1 MAKSD
6 ILFQTSKKI
15 NIKMEEYYIQ
25 ANKIMKSKPCIEEM
39 IDKIGLDGSFTF
51 TYSKL
56 ILLAD
61 DKTVRK
67 RAEVNMASELQSKV
81 KIENKIEKSSLFD
94 ENSNANSR

>member
-6 ILFQTSKKI
+6 ILFQT
-15 NIKMEEYYIQ
+15 N
-25 ANKIMKSKPCIEEM
+25 
-39 IDKIGLDGSFTF
+39 
-51 TYSKL
+51 
-56 ILLAD
+56 